1 MKNDMSANIN
11 AGHRQRLRN
20 RFLSCG
26 IKALAPHE
34 ILELLL
40 TYSIPQR
47 DVKPLAKTLLGR
59 FNDLHGVFNASPEL
73 LMSQVGIKENS
84 AALLSLIP
92 ALNEYL
98 QELSMQSGDLISNP
112 LSAIRYLRSKIG
124 KENREVMA
132 LIFLD
137 NKNRSLG
144 CEFHPGKSNRI
155 SFYPQNI
162 ARSILQNNACS
173 VIVAHNH
180 PSGNCYPSETDL
192 QTTRVL
198 KNYLDQ
204 LELKLVD
211 HLLITR
217 FAHLS
222 LLNRIGCIF
231 KNYNSQVVDPERF
244 DNHYPD
250 SLIAFQESNG
260 DEKEV
265 SF

>member
-1 MKNDMSANIN
+1 MKPIFKIQKWQLLKASGCEGNVV
-11 AGHRQRLRN
+11 
-20 RFLSCG
+20 LSCG
-26 IKALAPHE
+26 DFVA
-34 ILELLL
+34 
-40 TYSIPQR
+40 
-47 DVKPLAKTLLGR
+47 
-59 FNDLHGVFNASPEL
+59 
-73 LMSQVGIKENS
+73 
-84 AALLSLIP
+84 
-92 ALNEYL
+92 
-98 QELSMQSGDLISNP
+98 
-112 LSAIRYLRSKIG
+112 IG
-124 KENREVMA
+124 KRA
-132 LIFLD
+132 FA
-137 NKNRSLG
+137 
-144 CEFHPGKSNRI
+144 GKSNRI

-231 KNYNSQVVDPERF
+231 KNYSSQVYDPDRF
-244 DNHYPD
+244 DSRCHESPV
-250 SLIAFQESNG
+250 AFQEENRG
-260 DEKEV
+260 DKEV